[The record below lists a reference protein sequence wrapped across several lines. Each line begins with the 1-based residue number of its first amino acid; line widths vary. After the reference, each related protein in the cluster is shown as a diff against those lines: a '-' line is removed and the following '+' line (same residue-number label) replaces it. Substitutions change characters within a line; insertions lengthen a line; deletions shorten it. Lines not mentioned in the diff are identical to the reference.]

1 MFNTAFSE
9 TIEDD
14 QSEARAQEREL
25 LERAMYSIKQA
36 DDEPDNSV
44 LRISAIQFNVRIWS
58 FFLQDLSQDEN
69 QLPDD
74 LKATLISIGIFILKH
89 LQRMRSEKELS
100 FEPVLS
106 INETIMKGLR

>member
-14 QSEARAQEREL
+14 QSEARSHEREL
-25 LERAMYSIKQA
+25 LERAMHSIRQA
-36 DDEPDNSV
+36 DEDPGNAV
-44 LRISAIQFNVRIWS
+44 LRVSAIQFNVRVWS
-58 FFLQDLSQDEN
+58 FFLQDLSDDEN

-89 LQRMRSEKELS
+89 LQKMRGESQLS
-100 FEPVLS
+100 FGPVLS